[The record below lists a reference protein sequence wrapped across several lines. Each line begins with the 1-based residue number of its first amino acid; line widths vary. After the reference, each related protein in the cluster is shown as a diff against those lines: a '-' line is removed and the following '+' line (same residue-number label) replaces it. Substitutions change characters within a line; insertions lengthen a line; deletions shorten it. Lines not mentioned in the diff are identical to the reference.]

1 MTQNLTRISTKW
13 QTSAIKRRP
22 RKKRIEWV
30 PHHQL
35 YAEIEEGFQY
45 FVQKRMKEAVLG
57 K

>member
-1 MTQNLTRISTKW
+1 MRKHRVASKW
-13 QTSAIKRRP
+13 QSAAIDRRP
-22 RKKRIEWV
+22 RKKRTEWV

-35 YAEIEEGFQY
+35 YAEIEAGFQY

>member
-1 MTQNLTRISTKW
+1 MTQKLTRLSTKW

-22 RKKRIEWV
+22 RKKRTEWV

-57 K
+57 R